1 MGIIRCKFEANL
13 VVKGFGNVIQHLK
26 YGVAEVQSEVELRET
41 RNTALYHWQ
50 GRLPLVHAVA
60 D

>member
-1 MGIIRCKFEANL
+1 ML
-13 VVKGFGNVIQHLK
+13 YFGQYLK

-41 RNTALYHWQ
+41 RNAALYHRQ